1 MTVDQEGFENEMEK
15 QRERARA
22 ARQDVDSMQVQG
34 GVLGEVKVASE
45 FVGYGTV
52 ATESNV
58 VALVKNGEYT
68 DSLQAGEE
76 GQLILDVTPFY
87 AESGGQIADRGYL
100 LADGVKVLVKTYKST
115 KWSKLTQSSCG
126 RRHVNE
132 RCSCESCYRYEN
144 RSSVVKNHT
153 ATHLLHQALKDVL
166 GTHVNQA
173 GSLVT
178 SERLRFDFSH
188 FGQVQADE
196 LEKLSVW

>member
-1 MTVDQEGFENEMEK
+1 MKWKNNVSVHVF
-15 QRERARA
+15 

-34 GVLGEVKVASE
+34 GVLGEIKVASE

-100 LADGVKVLVKTYKST
+100 LADGVKVLVKDVQKHQTAKT
-115 KWSKLTQSSCG
+115 CIKLLSKKE
-126 RRHVNE
+126 H
-132 RCSCESCYRYEN
+132 
-144 RSSVVKNHT
+144 
-153 ATHLLHQALKDVL
+153 
-166 GTHVNQA
+166 
-173 GSLVT
+173 
-178 SERLRFDFSH
+178 
-188 FGQVQADE
+188 
-196 LEKLSVW
+196 

>member
-1 MTVDQEGFENEMEK
+1 MTVDHEGFENEMEK

-34 GVLGEVKVASE
+34 GVLGEIKVASE

-115 KWSKLTQSSCG
+115 KRQNLHKVVVEEGTLTKDAA
-126 RRHVNE
+126 VKAIIDTKT
-132 RCSCESCYRYEN
+132 
-144 RSSVVKNHT
+144 VV
-153 ATHLLHQALKDVL
+153 AL
-166 GTHVNQA
+166 
-173 GSLVT
+173 
-178 SERLRFDFSH
+178 
-188 FGQVQADE
+188 
-196 LEKLSVW
+196 

>member
-1 MTVDQEGFENEMEK
+1 MTVDHEGFENEMEK

-34 GVLGEVKVASE
+34 GVLGEIKVASE

-100 LADGVKVLVKTYKST
+100 LADGVKVLVKDVQKHQTAKT
-115 KWSKLTQSSCG
+115 CIKLLSKKE
-126 RRHVNE
+126 H
-132 RCSCESCYRYEN
+132 
-144 RSSVVKNHT
+144 
-153 ATHLLHQALKDVL
+153 
-166 GTHVNQA
+166 
-173 GSLVT
+173 
-178 SERLRFDFSH
+178 
-188 FGQVQADE
+188 
-196 LEKLSVW
+196 